1 MSKTFELET
10 LKIRMGDADLRQ
22 LDLHQRVQRAMRALI
37 LDGALLPGLK
47 LPATRSLAD
56 SLGIARDTVEN
67 AYTQLH
73 RDGFI
78 VRRQGSG
85 SYVSET
91 IGTEL
96 RGRAA
101 RRGRSPEHERSAQVA
116 AAGRAGAGLSR
127 RGQAIVDGGGIA
139 DQQTIRAFATGLPET
154 RTFPTDV
161 WERLQRQA
169 LKDYRASVLLH
180 GDPQGAEPLR
190 KAIATYLNLE
200 RGAKVDAGQIVVLSS
215 TRQALFLCA
224 QLLV

>member
-85 SYVSET
+85 SYVS
-91 IGTEL
+91 GPSAPSC
-96 RGRAA
+96 GAG
-101 RRGRSPEHERSAQVA
+101 RRGA
-116 AAGRAGAGLSR
+116 AACPSTSAAPMRP
-127 RGQAIVDGGGIA
+127 V
-139 DQQTIRAFATGLPET
+139 LP
-154 RTFPTDV
+154 
-161 WERLQRQA
+161 
-169 LKDYRASVLLH
+169 VL
-180 GDPQGAEPLR
+180 PVP
-190 KAIATYLNLE
+190 
-200 RGAKVDAGQIVVLSS
+200 
-215 TRQALFLCA
+215 
-224 QLLV
+224 

>member
-101 RRGRSPEHERSAQVA
+101 RRGR
-116 AAGRAGAGLSR
+116 
-127 RGQAIVDGGGIA
+127 
-139 DQQTIRAFATGLPET
+139 
-154 RTFPTDV
+154 
-161 WERLQRQA
+161 
-169 LKDYRASVLLH
+169 
-180 GDPQGAEPLR
+180 
-190 KAIATYLNLE
+190 
-200 RGAKVDAGQIVVLSS
+200 
-215 TRQALFLCA
+215 
-224 QLLV
+224 

>member
-96 RGRAA
+96 RGRA
-101 RRGRSPEHERSAQVA
+101 RRGRLPEHERSAH
-116 AAGRAGAGLSR
+116 AAGAAGAAG
-127 RGQAIVDGGGIA
+127 AIGPVPA
-139 DQQTIRAFATGLPET
+139 
-154 RTFPTDV
+154 
-161 WERLQRQA
+161 
-169 LKDYRASVLLH
+169 
-180 GDPQGAEPLR
+180 
-190 KAIATYLNLE
+190 
-200 RGAKVDAGQIVVLSS
+200 
-215 TRQALFLCA
+215 
-224 QLLV
+224 

>member
-101 RRGRSPEHERSAQVA
+101 RRGRSPEHERSAQEH
-116 AAGRAGAGLSR
+116 AGEQDPDS
-127 RGQAIVDGGGIA
+127 GGD
-139 DQQTIRAFATGLPET
+139 DQGGSGHR
-154 RTFPTDV
+154 V
-161 WERLQRQA
+161 
-169 LKDYRASVLLH
+169 RASMVLTRWSSSR
-180 GDPQGAEPLR
+180 G
-190 KAIATYLNLE
+190 LNGLM
-200 RGAKVDAGQIVVLSS
+200 
-215 TRQALFLCA
+215 T
-224 QLLV
+224 